1 MTARSH
7 VSENSLNP
15 QKALMIALVD
25 DHELLLGGLAKA
37 LGEAPRIDT
46 VSAYQQPSK
55 LIEDLQNGRHFDLV
69 VSDMLLGD
77 CNGLALAQDLNSRFQ
92 TPVLLMTG
100 VDAPPSRSELER
112 HKVKGFVHKS
122 APVEVLY
129 DAILAVVSGQPY
141 HQFPDGWDPE
151 KILPEFGRQS
161 GQKAGRA
168 GETLL
173 SERQIEVLKLVAA
186 GAANK
191 EIASTLEITE
201 NTVKTHMKH
210 IFNALGVTKRTACV
224 QTAKSRGLVD

>member
-1 MTARSH
+1 MTPRSH
-7 VSENSLNP
+7 VFDNSHNP
-15 QKALMIALVD
+15 EKTLMIALVD

-37 LGEAPRIDT
+37 LGDAPQIGAVD
-46 VSAYQQPSK
+46 AYQQPAK
-55 LIEDLQNGRHFDLV
+55 LIDDLQNGRQFDLV
-69 VSDMLLGD
+69 VSDMLLGNS
-77 CNGLALAQDLNSRFQ
+77 NGLNLAEELHSRFQ

-129 DAILAVVSGQPY
+129 DAILAVASGQPY

-151 KILPEFGRQS
+151 KTHPEFGRQS
-161 GQKAGRA
+161 GQKAEQA
-168 GETLL
+168 GDILL

-186 GAANK
+186 GASNK
-191 EIASTLEITE
+191 EIASSLDITE

-224 QTAKSRGLVD
+224 LAAKSRGLVD